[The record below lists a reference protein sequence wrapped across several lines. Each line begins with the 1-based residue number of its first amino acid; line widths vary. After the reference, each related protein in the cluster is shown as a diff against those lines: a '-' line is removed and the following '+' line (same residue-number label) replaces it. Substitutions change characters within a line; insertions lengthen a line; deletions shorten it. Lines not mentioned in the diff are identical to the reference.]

1 MKKLLLF
8 CLVGSFCLPVF
19 SQNPIPKDV
28 RPNPYLY
35 VTDRSILIDRVYP
48 HSEISPVI
56 DDEIIICQT
65 LHPDELL
72 LSIENKTDNTITVM
86 LKNGSLIINGT
97 AYKVLYEM
105 NGYLVNY
112 PIELPPHS
120 VSPGIFVTTSRA
132 MFYPYRLKEA
142 AKKYGIGAPEGV
154 SHLTLEFP
162 IMIDSIRRPYK
173 LEYEIKWIDGK
184 TRRKNGYTKKG
195 LWYFRYNTEN
205 PMNL

>member
-1 MKKLLLF
+1 M
-8 CLVGSFCLPVF
+8 
-19 SQNPIPKDV
+19 
-28 RPNPYLY
+28 
-35 VTDRSILIDRVYP
+35 
-48 HSEISPVI
+48 
-56 DDEIIICQT
+56 
-65 LHPDELL
+65 
-72 LSIENKTDNTITVM
+72 TVM

-97 AYKVLYEM
+97 AYKALYEM

-112 PIELPPHS
+112 PIELPAHS
-120 VSPGIFVTTSRA
+120 VSAGITISTSRA

-142 AKKYGIGAPEGV
+142 AKKYGIGAPEAV

-195 LWYFRYNTEN
+195 KTFFQYDNSN

>member
-1 MKKLLLF
+1 MT
-8 CLVGSFCLPVF
+8 
-19 SQNPIPKDV
+19 NDPI
-28 RPNPYLY
+28 
-35 VTDRSILIDRVYP
+35 I
-48 HSEISPVI
+48 
-56 DDEIIICQT
+56 
-65 LHPDELL
+65 
-72 LSIENKTDNTITVM
+72 VM

-112 PIELPPHS
+112 PIEVPPHS
-120 VSPGIFVTTSRA
+120 IVRGIKIETSRA

-142 AKKYGIGAPEGV
+142 AKKYGIGAPEAV

-184 TRRKNGYTKKG
+184 TRRRHGYKKNNN
-195 LWYFRYNTEN
+195 WYFRYNTEN

>member
-8 CLVGSFCLPVF
+8 CLAWSLCPPVF
-19 SQNPIPKDV
+19 SQNPVPEDIL
-28 RPNPYLY
+28 PNPYLY
-35 VTDRSILIDRVYP
+35 VNDRSMLVNRVYP
-48 HSEISPVI
+48 QSDIAPVV
-56 DDEIIICQT
+56 DDDIIICQY
-65 LHPDELL
+65 LVPDW
-72 LSIENKTDNTITVM
+72 LSLSVENKTDYPMTVM

-120 VSPGIFVTTSRA
+120 ITSGITISTTRL
-132 MFYPYRLKEA
+132 MFYPNRLKEA
-142 AKKYGIGAPEGV
+142 AKKYGVGAPEAV

-162 IMIDSIRRPYK
+162 IMIEGEHRPYK

-195 LWYFRYNTEN
+195 KTFFQYDNSN